1 MQKDLLDNL
10 WCNNC
15 RDSTNMG
22 HRTKAKSCLKPWLI
36 NFNDCTRNQTK
47 HYYSIENYKEKR
59 LLNFINTP
67 QKKTKVTDE
76 SNDSMNILKVV
87 SPNIKRSYSCHGITE
102 ATGDQIKFYIAEQ
115 LRVTA
120 NSSESKEFFMMDD
133 TMKSI
138 FSGTGII
145 TNDGVKIILIY
156 VQVNV
161 KCHL

>member
-1 MQKDLLDNL
+1 MILL
-10 WCNNC
+10 
-15 RDSTNMG
+15 
-22 HRTKAKSCLKPWLI
+22 
-36 NFNDCTRNQTK
+36 
-47 HYYSIENYKEKR
+47 
-59 LLNFINTP
+59 
-67 QKKTKVTDE
+67 KKTKVTDE

-87 SPNIKRSYSCHGITE
+87 SPNIKRSYSCQGITE

-145 TNDGVKIILIY
+145 TNDGIKIISRGGNNFNLRSSKCEMPF
-156 VQVNV
+156 VSNV
-161 KCHL
+161 SSRCKHCRPHIKKFSSNFLLGEI